1 MAGPLRQQIGTV
13 LSDINDQSITVGVS
27 WSQRHRVYGK
37 ARRRVTRFVAH
48 DPNNQASVGDRV
60 LIEQS
65 RPVSKTKRWRLV
77 TIVEKVDL
85 AEIQPEDIDPEGN

>member
-1 MAGPLRQQIGTV
+1 MTGRLRQQIGTV
-13 LSDINDQSITVGVS
+13 LSDLNDQSITVGVS
-27 WSQRHRVYGK
+27 WSQKHRIYGK

-48 DPNNQASVGDRV
+48 DPDNRASVGDRV

-65 RPVSKTKRWRLV
+65 RPVSRTKKWRLV
-77 TIVEKVDL
+77 TIVEKIDV